1 MKGQTLNLRGGNTQ
15 WQVNG
20 SKPIL
25 QKSDSKPALRQVA
38 ATPFAVDQYRCRG
51 GIFFLDRYIIAS
63 FYVIA
68 KGTAMDLILI
78 IIILLFVFGG
88 LGGGYYGYSHYGAGG
103 GIGIFGV
110 ILIVVVVLF
119 IFRRGR
125 L

>member
-1 MKGQTLNLRGGNTQ
+1 MASPLGVRCLRSRSLLINTG
-15 WQVNG
+15 VG
-20 SKPIL
+20 
-25 QKSDSKPALRQVA
+25 VA
-38 ATPFAVDQYRCRG
+38 
-51 GIFFLDRYIIAS
+51 FFLDRYIIAS

-78 IIILLFVFGG
+78 IIILLFLFGG